1 MQRLDFKKMLV
12 SLIVCFGASAIGGAF
27 TRPAVTGW
35 YVMVQKPL
43 FSPPNEV
50 FAPVWTVLYFLMAVS
65 LYLIW
70 QKRREGLR
78 DNSALLLFSAQLAL
92 NASWS
97 AVFFGLQ
104 SIGGGLV
111 VIGMLWL
118 TLLATIRR
126 FWSISRR
133 AAACLIPYFIWLS
146 FAVVLNFAI
155 WRLNP

>member
-12 SLIVCFGASAIGGAF
+12 SLIVCFGASTIGGAF
-27 TRPAVTGW
+27 NRPAVTGW
-35 YVMVQKPL
+35 YVTVQKPV

-155 WRLNP
+155 WRLNT